1 MGPWA
6 KPHTMDK
13 VDGAKFAR
21 SYRFHQILDWNNSTS
36 QTQHKNEE
44 EEGLSMAMAASFL
57 HQPVFPKYPFLLHKS
72 QFISLPQISSLPFPS
87 RFRASSAVALEP
99 VFSPLLCLVAE
110 KFKDKGRK
118 LDSYPLITKI
128 VVFIFLL

>member
-1 MGPWA
+1 
-6 KPHTMDK
+6 
-13 VDGAKFAR
+13 
-21 SYRFHQILDWNNSTS
+21 
-36 QTQHKNEE
+36 
-44 EEGLSMAMAASFL
+44 MAMAASFL

-72 QFISLPQISSLPFPS
+72 QFISRPQISSLPFPS